1 MQNVKHVF
9 FFVPFFHFFYSYI
22 HDSIS
27 LMRMQFRKINK
38 FAAFLAF
45 FTLCFA
51 LSPLQAESRKGNL
64 DLFVL
69 MDRSLSM
76 VEEFSDLQDYVD
88 NELIDGLLIRG
99 DSVTLMAFF
108 GETQH
113 VFSGIVGEKITQE
126 ELKNIVDTLAP
137 DRHYTD
143 IGSALDELKKTV
155 VNTTGKGL
163 PDYVLL
169 LTDGIHEGPPGSPYP
184 GKTEEFDHPLRRSA
198 RIIRHDGW
206 NTEVLPFP
214 FLEKAGRLASDVVTA
229 WNSRN

>member
-27 LMRMQFRKINK
+27 LMRMQFRKIKK
-38 FAAFLAF
+38 FAALLAV

-51 LSPLQAESRKGNL
+51 LSPLQAESRRGNL

-76 VEEFSDLQDYVD
+76 VEEFSGLQDYVD
-88 NELIDGLLIRG
+88 HKLIDGLLIRG
-99 DSVTLMAFF
+99 DSVTLIAFF
-108 GETQH
+108 GETQY
-113 VFSGIVGEKITQE
+113 VFSGIIGEKITQE
-126 ELKNIVDTLAP
+126 ELKNKVDALEP

-143 IGSALDELKKTV
+143 IGSALDELKTIIGESSRKAY
-155 VNTTGKGL
+155 

-169 LTDGIHEGPPGSPYP
+169 LTDGIHEGPSGSPYP
-184 GKTEEFDHPLRRSA
+184 GKTEDFDHPLRRQG
-198 RIIRHDGW
+198 RIIHHDGW
-206 NTEVLPFP
+206 NTEVLSFP
-214 FLEKAGRLASDVVTA
+214 FSEEAGRLASDVVTA
-229 WNSRN
+229 WTNRN